1 MCIFR
6 KPYYFYN
13 PLLKKNTDPD
23 GVTYY
28 EVTVWKTVG
37 KKTRLVAT
45 FVDELYEVAIYEA
58 QTRVWYLSNCHK

>member
-1 MCIFR
+1 MFR

-13 PLLKKNTDPD
+13 PLLKKNTDPN

-37 KKTRLVAT
+37 KKTRPVNT
-45 FVDELYEVAIYEA
+45 FVSESYKEVLHQA
-58 QTRVWYLSNCHK
+58 TNRVKELSNCQK